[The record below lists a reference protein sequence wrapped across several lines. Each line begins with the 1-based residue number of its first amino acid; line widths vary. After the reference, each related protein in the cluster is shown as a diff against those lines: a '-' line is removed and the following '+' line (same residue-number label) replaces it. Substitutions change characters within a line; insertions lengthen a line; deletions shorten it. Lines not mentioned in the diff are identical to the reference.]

1 MQRADATQ
9 SCFVISDCTFEGFKV
24 FKKNVILK
32 TRLNWDGDWEMEV
45 HWVSV
50 FPTKLKMLM
59 VGVSECGWWMEEGH
73 LSHTSHMIA
82 GAVPVCDEV

>member
-1 MQRADATQ
+1 
-9 SCFVISDCTFEGFKV
+9 
-24 FKKNVILK
+24 
-32 TRLNWDGDWEMEV
+32 MEV

-73 LSHTSHMIA
+73 LSHTSHMTA